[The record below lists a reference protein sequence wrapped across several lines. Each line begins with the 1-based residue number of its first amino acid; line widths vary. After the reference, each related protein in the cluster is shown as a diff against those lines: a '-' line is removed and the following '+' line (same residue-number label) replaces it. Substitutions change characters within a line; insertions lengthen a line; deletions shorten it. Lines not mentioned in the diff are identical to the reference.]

1 VTGMETIK
9 TWKSLYR
16 NNLKLLRKEEKNL
29 NKVRDSGSSHEVRD
43 AEQRVASISEEI
55 SLLERRMLKSWTEED

>member
-1 VTGMETIK
+1 MTGIETIK

-29 NKVRDSGSSHEVRD
+29 DKVKDSGSSYEVRA
-43 AEQRVASISEEI
+43 AEQRVAAVSEEI
-55 SLLERRMLKSWTEED
+55 SLLEKRMLKSWTEDD